1 MMVIMMI
8 MMTVVMRVNINTTS
22 RWQPP
27 THNIPSQNNHNCNQS
42 SSLMMMYTKIIM
54 TPMILKEGCHH
65 QDHPDWTVS
74 HCTRGR
80 RQSCCEDFPPDFC
93 KGQLGTGQWPSHLR
107 KQLLDQHYHHHCYHF
122 HHSAI
127 VDRWGQ
133 DKTPFGW
140 TPLSIFQLPWQ
151 LYTYGWSVSD
161 RHKNLDISNLL
172 RPFRYWIRVMSRQK
186 DKTVEN
192 IKTRKN

>member
-1 MMVIMMI
+1 
-8 MMTVVMRVNINTTS
+8 
-22 RWQPP
+22 
-27 THNIPSQNNHNCNQS
+27 
-42 SSLMMMYTKIIM
+42 MYTKNIM
-54 TPMILKEGCHH
+54 TLMILKESCHH

-93 KGQLGTGQWPSHLR
+93 KEATRDWPSHLHNH
-107 KQLLDQHYHHHCYHF
+107 LLEQHYCCYHF
-122 HHSAI
+122 HHNAI

-172 RPFRYWIRVMSRQK
+172 RPFRYLIRVIMSRQN

-192 IKTRKN
+192 IKTQKN